1 MMARKHLDF
10 RIDPLSSGSRRKRKW
25 KPKGCVI
32 QATNLPAEASNHLLG
47 PRGRH
52 MQARQLELGFFLK
65 TIEARLKL
73 NIISGL
79 FGRVKISEISQLHVV
94 GLRNQ
99 EF

>member
-1 MMARKHLDF
+1 MAGKHLDF
-10 RIDPLSSGSRRKRKW
+10 ESNFFFEAKAEME
-25 KPKGCVI
+25 PKGCVI

-73 NIISGL
+73 NITSGL
-79 FGRVKISEISQLHVV
+79 FGS
-94 GLRNQ
+94 
-99 EF
+99 

>member
-1 MMARKHLDF
+1 
-10 RIDPLSSGSRRKRKW
+10 
-25 KPKGCVI
+25 
-32 QATNLPAEASNHLLG
+32 
-47 PRGRH
+47 

-79 FGRVKISEISQLHVV
+79 FGRVKILEISQLHVV